1 MLALLLS
8 GLVATQGFIPENK
21 FKTTDKLNG
30 RITMVKATHY
40 ESIADVRQVE
50 VKYCYLWKRIKFQST
65 FYLLEYPNY
74 LL

>member
-21 FKTTDKLNG
+21 FRTSNKLNE
-30 RITMVKATHY
+30 RITLVKATHY
-40 ESIADVRQVE
+40 ESIAEVRQVE
-50 VKYCYLWKRIKFQST
+50 VKYCYLWKRINFQSI
-65 FYLLEYPNY
+65 FYLLDCPNY

>member
-21 FKTTDKLNG
+21 FRTTSKLNE

-40 ESIADVRQVE
+40 ESIAEVRQVE
-50 VKYCYLWKRIKFQST
+50 VKYRYL
-65 FYLLEYPNY
+65 
-74 LL
+74 